1 MRLFSTGVVLDLR
14 CDLFLFFAPGCGDS
28 ALGALCEI
36 LLLAKQAER
45 LYLRGMFLRA
55 MVLLFAVVMFAGC
68 PVPDKNSKKAK
79 GKKEQPQIKDQ
90 SGDASFQAFVGRL
103 RKAVENRDK
112 VVMASMM
119 SPDFGYRWD
128 KGPEGETPFSYW
140 DKNKLWGELA
150 ALMKER
156 WTPHDAFMVVP
167 PQFAQSETYPGFRA
181 GLTMVNGSWRF
192 AYFVSAP
199 PAGEAQQEAPEEKP
213 LPPLPQ

>member
-1 MRLFSTGVVLDLR
+1 M
-14 CDLFLFFAPGCGDS
+14 
-28 ALGALCEI
+28 
-36 LLLAKQAER
+36 LLAKQAER
-45 LYLRGMFLRA
+45 FYLR
-55 MVLLFAVVMFAGC
+55 VMFFRVIVFIFAIVMLAGC
-68 PVPDKNSKKAK
+68 PTPEKNATKAK
-79 GKKEQPQIKDQ
+79 GKKQEQIKDQ

-112 VVMASMM
+112 TMLASMM
-119 SPDFGYRWD
+119 APDFGFRWD
-128 KGPEGETPFSYW
+128 KGPEGETPFAYW
-140 DKNKLWGELA
+140 DRNKLWGELA

-199 PAGEAQQEAPEEKP
+199 PPGEAQREAPEEKP

>member
-1 MRLFSTGVVLDLR
+1 MPAGGFFNVRR
-14 CDLFLFFAPGCGDS
+14 DLFLFLAPGCGDL
-28 ALGALCEI
+28 AEGVPCET
-36 LLLAKQAER
+36 LLLAERPAR

-55 MVLLFAVVMFAGC
+55 LVLLFSVVILAGC
-68 PVPDKNSKKAK
+68 PVPGKDAQKAK
-79 GKKEQPQIKDQ
+79 GKKDQPQIKDQ
-90 SGDASFQAFVGRL
+90 SGDASFQAFIGRL
-103 RKAVENRDK
+103 SKAVENRDK
-112 VVMASMM
+112 VVLASMM

-128 KGPEGETPFSYW
+128 KGPEGETPFAYW
-140 DKNKLWGELA
+140 DKNRLWGELA

-199 PAGEAQQEAPEEKP
+199 PAGEGPEVTSEDRP